1 LKKILFFLPSSVS
14 VETSILGTEKN
25 AITLINE
32 INRKKY
38 QLSVAIINIKD
49 NVDSLNLKPNKIH
62 NLNSSR
68 TLFSFFRCYSI
79 IKKEKP
85 DIVFSFMHHINIVVG
100 IARMYNFQI
109 SKFIARESNIPSLD
123 NKKLK
128 FSKIHQL
135 LYKLFYK
142 NYDVIVC
149 QSKDMQRDILSY
161 ASVPKEK
168 TIIIPNAID
177 VNKINQKIRGSSN
190 QFNEKLIN
198 VLAVGRLTYQKGFD
212 MLLKAF
218 SLIKISNF
226 HLTIIG
232 RGPDEEELKNLTNKL
247 QIGARVTF
255 LGFQNNPYKYMAHAD
270 VLAFTSRY
278 EGFPNVLLESCATG
292 LPVVAFNCPGGINEI
307 IEDGINGFKVN
318 SGDIESF
325 ARHLVKATKTKFIK
339 NKVINSVK
347 YKYDTKK
354 IISQYEN
361 IIDRL

>member
-1 LKKILFFLPSSVS
+1 MKKILFFLPSSVS
-14 VETSILGTEKN
+14 IETGILGTEKN

-232 RGPDEEELKNLTNKL
+232 MGPNEKELKNLTNKL

-255 LGFQNNPYKYMAHAD
+255 LGFKNNPYKYMAHAD

-307 IEDGINGFKVN
+307 IKDGINGFKVEV
-318 SGDIESF
+318 GDIEAF
-325 ARHLVKATKTKFIK
+325 AKHLIKVSKMKFNSK
-339 NKVINSVK
+339 QVVESVK
-347 YKYDTKK
+347 YEYELRN
-354 IISQYEN
+354 IINQYEKT
-361 IIDRL
+361 IDNL